1 MQNSTPTS
9 IRKQMKTILTTLVL
23 VFFLQHTSNAQL
35 RNYGLVYSDNA
46 KGDVALF
53 GNTLTALAVFNTN
66 NVNVTGMNDNAATGN
81 STFTNNFQQMLPV
94 DVDGSVGDGGATR
107 NSSSSDLILPT
118 GTNVIKLARL
128 YWGGRAVNSEYNTS
142 LPANKTIRI
151 RKGTSGTYSEFAAQQ
166 FDRYTRN
173 VGAADEFSLYQGFVD
188 VTDFVKNNGTGTYTV
203 GNASLSIGNGGNAG
217 NYGGWCIVV
226 IYENETLPYNSI
238 RFYDGF
244 QEVWNG
250 GNSAVTSTV
259 TLTGLNVPSGTLGLN
274 DAKMGFVTWEGDA
287 NFKQDFLKINDN
299 LFSNGINPADNP
311 FNGTISDFGTHVTTK
326 NPNYTNQMGVD
337 IDQFYVGTGYGILPN
352 ANTVKLEFGTELDQ
366 YFPGLFTF
374 VIKVKEP
381 TLSLNKT
388 VADANANGKVEGG
401 EELTYTLKGYNTGGG
416 NANNVVLTDTLPAN
430 ITFVPGTLKVLYNPG
445 STPGFLTDMSND
457 DLAEYIVSG
466 QYKTVR
472 FRLGNGANATTGGII
487 SSLDSFVVQFKA
499 TVNFPAPGEDLL
511 PVINIAR
518 VTAASDA
525 SEEFVDDG
533 IAVINPTII
542 NLPVLITTFAAN
554 LNNTNTVKVNWSTS
568 MEANS
573 NKFEIERSY
582 DARLFTSIATV
593 SAAGTSNTTKNYSI
607 TNDVATVASPIV
619 YYRLKQIDIDGKS
632 IYSKVVS
639 VKLKKAVAAFVV
651 SPNPFS
657 SYVNVNVEATTNE
670 SAVIKILSM
679 AGTELVTKN
688 VQMVKGTNFISLD
701 ELSKLPVG
709 NYILQ
714 VNTAADRLY
723 KQVTKQ

>member
-1 MQNSTPTS
+1 MQHFTRTS
-9 IRKQMKTILTTLVL
+9 IRKQMKTFSVTLLL
-23 VFFLQHTSNAQL
+23 VFSFQLASNAQL

-66 NVNVTGMNDNAATGN
+66 TVNVTGMNDNATTGN

-107 NSSSSDLILPT
+107 NSSSSDLILPA

-128 YWGGRAVNSEYNTS
+128 YWGGRAVNGEYNTS
-142 LPANKTIRI
+142 LPSNKTIRI

-166 FDRYTRN
+166 FDRFVRN
-173 VGAADEFSLYQGFVD
+173 VGAADEFSLYQGYVD

-203 GNASLSIGNGGNAG
+203 GNAALSIGNGGNAG

-250 GNSAVTSTV
+250 GNSAITSTV

-326 NPNYTNQMGVD
+326 NPNYTNQMGID
-337 IDQFYVGTGYGILPN
+337 IDQLYVGTGFGILPN
-352 ANTVKLEFGTELDQ
+352 ATSVKLEFGTELDQ

-381 TLSLNKT
+381 TLALNKT

-401 EELTYTLKGYNTGGG
+401 EELTYTLKGFNTGGG

-430 ITFVPGTLKVLYNPG
+430 ITFVPGTLKVVYNPG

-457 DLAEYIVSG
+457 DLAEYIVTG
-466 QYKTVR
+466 QNKIVR

-487 SSLDSFVVQFKA
+487 SSLDSFVVEFKA
-499 TVNFPAPGEDLL
+499 TVNFPAPGQDLL

-525 SEEFVDDG
+525 SEQFVDDG
-533 IAVINPTII
+533 IAIINPTII
-542 NLPVLITTFAAN
+542 NLPVLITSFAAN
-554 LNNTNTVKVNWSTS
+554 LQNPNTVKVNWSTS

-573 NKFEIERSY
+573 DRFEIERSY
-582 DARLFTSIATV
+582 DARIFTSIGTV

-607 TNDVATVASPIV
+607 TNDVTTVASPIV

-639 VKLKKAVAAFVV
+639 IKLKKAVAAFVV

-670 SAVIKILSM
+670 SAVVKILSM

-688 VQMVKGTNFISLD
+688 VQMVKGSNFISLE

-723 KQVTKQ
+723 KQITKQ